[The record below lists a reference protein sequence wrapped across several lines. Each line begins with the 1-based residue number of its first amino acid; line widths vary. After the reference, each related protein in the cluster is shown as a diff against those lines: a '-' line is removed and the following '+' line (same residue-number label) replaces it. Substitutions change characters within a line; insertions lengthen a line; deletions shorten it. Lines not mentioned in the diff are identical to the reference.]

1 MRSTPRLTS
10 RRIAAAIIS
19 LAIVSCKSSTA
30 PAGASNPA
38 TETYAASLGVNLA
51 QMTKVSDALYTQDL
65 IVGTGVV
72 LATGDSI
79 SVTYTGW
86 LVNGTQFS
94 PAGGPAPFQSRFGV
108 GRFIQGWEIGLVGI
122 RVGGKR
128 RLVIGSDLAYG
139 APGQGAIPPN
149 STLVF
154 DLQIQAKIP

>member
-19 LAIVSCKSSTA
+19 LAIVSCKSATA
-30 PAGASNPA
+30 PSGSNPA
-38 TETYAASLGVNLA
+38 ADTYAAALGVNIA

-65 IVGTGVV
+65 VVGTGAV
-72 LATGDSI
+72 LASGDSI

-86 LVNGTQFS
+86 LVNGTQFDS
-94 PAGGPAPFQSRFGV
+94 HVAFQTRIGV
-108 GRFIQGWEIGLVGI
+108 RHVIDGWDLGLVGI

-139 APGQGAIPPN
+139 APGQGPIPPN
-149 STLVF
+149 STIVF
-154 DLQIQAKIP
+154 DVQLLARLP